1 MKCWTKHLHRTRCD
15 GVDIKQWYSLFSVS
29 PIIVQAKKKIS
40 MLRPGVFDH
49 KWPWINMSASNIIW
63 VKWIKTPF
71 FCTITPLYVCNQH
84 FHISKSLNT
93 LRAASFTSVWDWL
106 IEFSVSRVLNVI
118 LTKNSDISNIQ
129 GQKSE
134 MYKTAPVSTT
144 LYGGFNLKS
153 LHWAW
158 GTSYHGSSTAINL
171 SPTWCNRLPPAPLSY
186 IQCHSIFI
194 SVSLSTAFSLTCINI
209 ATFISFL
216 VLNSSFLRAPTG
228 PQQRT
233 LMLSETNKTN
243 LLGVQPHWVK
253 KK

>member
-1 MKCWTKHLHRTRCD
+1 
-15 GVDIKQWYSLFSVS
+15 
-29 PIIVQAKKKIS
+29 
-40 MLRPGVFDH
+40 
-49 KWPWINMSASNIIW
+49 
-63 VKWIKTPF
+63 
-71 FCTITPLYVCNQH
+71 
-84 FHISKSLNT
+84 
-93 LRAASFTSVWDWL
+93 
-106 IEFSVSRVLNVI
+106 
-118 LTKNSDISNIQ
+118 
-129 GQKSE
+129 

-171 SPTWCNRLPPAPLSY
+171 SPTWCNRLPHAPLSY

-243 LLGVQPHWVK
+243 LFGVQPHWVK
-253 KK
+253 KKKVAKLIISFFLHTDWTPKSFWDNLKHIQASRQKDSSARWLDIRNTKP

>member
-1 MKCWTKHLHRTRCD
+1 
-15 GVDIKQWYSLFSVS
+15 
-29 PIIVQAKKKIS
+29 
-40 MLRPGVFDH
+40 
-49 KWPWINMSASNIIW
+49 
-63 VKWIKTPF
+63 
-71 FCTITPLYVCNQH
+71 
-84 FHISKSLNT
+84 
-93 LRAASFTSVWDWL
+93 
-106 IEFSVSRVLNVI
+106 
-118 LTKNSDISNIQ
+118 
-129 GQKSE
+129 

-216 VLNSSFLRAPTG
+216 VLNSSFLRAPSG
-228 PQQRT
+228 PQQKT

-243 LLGVQPHWVK
+243 LLGVQPRWVK
-253 KK
+253 KKKKKMQSCKVDYKFLSPYRLDSQVFLGQFKAYSGIEAKRFLGQMIGHSEYQTLILVCNSRV